1 MDKANP
7 RGTTAAEEQYVTMQP
22 EPTIDVKEPSS
33 IYSSHISYGQR
44 WRVVAAD
51 DTYD

>member
-1 MDKANP
+1 
-7 RGTTAAEEQYVTMQP
+7 
-22 EPTIDVKEPSS
+22 VKEPSS

-51 DTYD
+51 DTYDWEGRSNARVDC